1 VHRTIR
7 ITVTFALGLLATV
20 ACGQEEYSTY
30 ADAFKATSRFY
41 FAKQY
46 RSAEHAGLAGL
57 KLATRDQERSALC
70 NILAL
75 I

>member
-1 VHRTIR
+1 
-7 ITVTFALGLLATV
+7 LLATV
-20 ACGQEEYSTY
+20 ARGQAEYNTY
-30 ADAFKATSRFY
+30 PEAYKASSRFY